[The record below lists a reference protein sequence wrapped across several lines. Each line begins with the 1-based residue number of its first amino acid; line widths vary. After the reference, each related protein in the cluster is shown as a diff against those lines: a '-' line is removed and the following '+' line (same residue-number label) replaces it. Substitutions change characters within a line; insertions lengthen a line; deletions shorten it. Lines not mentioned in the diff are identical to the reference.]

1 MSQIRVKVFV
11 WLLVL
16 CMGVPVSS
24 QVWALPLTRQIII
37 NNLTLRSSGSQSL
50 EMVAGSQIQPEPQ
63 DNYWAT
69 QRNRLNLLVPLKP
82 TEPLNPVEPEEQ
94 SDTLQLNG
102 PKVIGTRPGTPFLH
116 SLAASGRR
124 PMKFVV
130 RNLPRGLKCNPRT
143 GLITGKLNVP
153 GTYDIL
159 VQVRNVDGRV
169 LDKLTIVCGDN
180 LALTPPLG
188 WNSYDA
194 FCDTVNEEDVLANA
208 RWLKEHLQ
216 PFGWDT
222 VVVDIAWYN
231 PKNNTPYLLDAYGRL
246 QPAENRFP
254 SSADGQGFK
263 PLADRLHDMG
273 LKFGIHIMR
282 GIPRAA
288 VEANTPILGSHFRA
302 ADVVRAMDDPLLE
315 CAWNKDMFGV
325 NLTTAAGQVW
335 YDSIVQQ
342 YAEWGVDYIKA
353 DNMSSPY
360 VADEVEALR
369 SALDRCGRSIILS
382 LSPGQT
388 PLDKADHVARHANM
402 WRIYG
407 DMWDYWGDVN
417 ANFDLLDNWSQS
429 VRPGQWPD
437 ADMLPLGRIAV
448 KGYTIGTWEG
458 REGPRYTHLT
468 PDEQVTLM
476 TLWSIAP
483 SPLMLGMNL
492 PDNDE
497 WTTSLLTNP
506 EVLAVNQD
514 PLGRPGQRHEGLG
527 LPNEVW
533 VKELQDGSHAV
544 GIFNRNYNQESIN
557 MLWQDLGFGAEV
569 KVRDLWQRQDL
580 GLQSEYSAVIP
591 AHGAVLLKVS
601 QVEDVSPPASIMLPL
616 PLRRR

>member
-1 MSQIRVKVFV
+1 MSRIRLKNFL

-16 CMGVPVSS
+16 CLGLPVSS

-37 NNLTLRSSGSQSL
+37 NNLTLRSFGFQSP
-50 EMVAGSQIQPEPQ
+50 EMVTASQVQPGPR

-69 QRNRLNLLVPLKP
+69 PRSRLKPLGSLKP

-94 SDTLQLNG
+94 PDTFHLNG
-102 PKVIGTRPGTPFLH
+102 PKVIGIRPGTPFLH

-124 PMKFVV
+124 PMKFAA
-130 RNLPRGLKCNPRT
+130 RNLPQGLQCDPDT
-143 GLITGKLNVP
+143 GLIHGTLNAP

-159 VQVRNVDGRV
+159 VQVMNVDGRV
-169 LDKLTIVCGDN
+169 QDKFTIVCGDN

-194 FCDTVNEEDVLANA
+194 FCDAVNEEEVLDNA
-208 RWLKEHLQ
+208 LWLKEHLQ

-231 PKNNTPYLLDAYGRL
+231 PKNNTPYLLDANGRL
-246 QPAENRFP
+246 LPAENRFP
-254 SSADGQGFK
+254 SSAGGKGFK

-288 VEANTPILGSHFRA
+288 EEANTPILGTNFRA
-302 ADVVRAMDDPLLE
+302 TDVVRAMDDPLLE
-315 CAWNKDMFGV
+315 CAWNKDMYGV
-325 NLTTAAGQVW
+325 DLSTAAGQAW

-360 VADEVEALR
+360 AADEIEALR
-369 SALDRCGRSIILS
+369 RALDRCGRSIVLS
-382 LSPGQT
+382 LSPGMT
-388 PLDKADHVARHANM
+388 PLDQADHVARHANL

-407 DMWDYWGDVN
+407 DMWDYWCDVN
-417 ANFDLLDNWSQS
+417 ANFDLLDNWGPHA
-429 VRPGQWPD
+429 RPGHWPD

-468 PDEQVTLM
+468 PEEQVTLM

-506 EVLAVNQD
+506 EVIAVNQD
-514 PLGRPGQRHEGLG
+514 SLGRPALRQEGLG
-527 LPNEVW
+527 LPDEVW

-544 GIFNRNYNQESIN
+544 GIFNRNNNQESIHV
-557 MLWQDLGFGAEV
+557 LWQDLGLGAEV
-569 KVRDLWQRQDL
+569 QVRDLWQRQDL
-580 GLQSEYSAVIP
+580 GLQSEYSTVIP

-601 QVEDVSPPASIMLPL
+601 PVDDLSPPASNVFPRPL
-616 PLRRR
+616 GRR